1 MKKNYKYIA
10 TIFLGGLIGF
20 SACTDDFESYNT
32 NQAGFPD
39 KSKEQEFNKYGIPLG
54 VVQQGIYFN
63 YDWGGGKNWPFQV
76 MQNLGAD
83 MFSGYVHDFNPF
95 NEGRG
100 NTTYNMQDGWNGS
113 FWENTYGYIMT
124 EIQKS
129 EDLTEK
135 DYPSFYGI
143 TQILKV
149 ELMHRVSDLY
159 GPIVYTQFGSKT
171 GSMPDT
177 QAEAYKAFFEDL
189 DAGIGLIRAY
199 MEANPDVE
207 TLPNLIS

>member
-1 MKKNYKYIA
+1 MKIIQDIIFIMKKNYKYIA

-83 MFSGYVHDFNPF
+83 YVF
-95 NEGRG
+95 RLCARL
-100 NTTYNMQDGWNGS
+100 QS
-113 FWENTYGYIMT
+113 
-124 EIQKS
+124 
-129 EDLTEK
+129 
-135 DYPSFYGI
+135 
-143 TQILKV
+143 V
-149 ELMHRVSDLY
+149 
-159 GPIVYTQFGSKT
+159 
-171 GSMPDT
+171 
-177 QAEAYKAFFEDL
+177 
-189 DAGIGLIRAY
+189 
-199 MEANPDVE
+199 
-207 TLPNLIS
+207 